1 MRFNTYSVFKDINLE
16 FNSLLLKESKIKI
29 ALPVM
34 DEYQALPVFMKAL
47 HAQSVQD
54 YKLYIC
60 VNQPDEWWG
69 IPEKEAVCISNA
81 ESLQWLESLN
91 DDRIT
96 IINRSSPGNGWEG
109 KHRGIGW
116 ARKVLMDR
124 IAEESEK
131 DDIILSLDAD
141 TVFSPEYLESIRA
154 NLGLNPN
161 AVALSVPYYH
171 QLSGNDI
178 IDRAMLRYE
187 IYMRSYAINL
197 WRIESPYCFTALGS
211 AIALPVKSYRAIGG
225 LTPKHSGEDFYFLQK
240 LVKYGTLIH
249 WNSEM
254 VYPAGRLSDRVNFGT
269 GPALI
274 KGIQGDW
281 KSYPVY
287 PSELFAEIRETMSLF
302 PLLFVQDMP
311 TPLDEFLMSRMGELP
326 WNLLRQNSK
335 SREQFVRACHEK
347 IDGLRILQ
355 FLKERH
361 MNNPVPDE
369 VSTVALLKTIED
381 YRPDMNFSQFSF
393 ADSTVDELNDIRDLL
408 AGEELNYR
416 LAQWNRSTGLI
427 SILN

>member
-1 MRFNTYSVFKDINLE
+1 
-16 FNSLLLKESKIKI
+16 
-29 ALPVM
+29 M
-34 DEYQALPVFMKAL
+34 DEYLALPVFMKAL
-47 HAQSVQD
+47 YAQSVQD
-54 YKLYIC
+54 FILYIC
-60 VNQPDEWWG
+60 VNQPDEWWD
-69 IPEKEAVCISNA
+69 IPEKEPICISNA
-81 ESLQWLESLN
+81 ESLEWLESLH
-91 DDRIT
+91 DDRI
-96 IINRSSPGNGWEG
+96 IIIDKCSPGNGWEG

-124 IAEESEK
+124 ISEDSEK

-141 TVFSPEYLESIRA
+141 TVFGPEYLESIRA

-171 QLSGNDI
+171 QLCGTDI

-187 IYMRSYAINL
+187 IYMRCYAINL

-240 LVKYGTLIH
+240 LVKYGTVIH

-287 PSELFAEIRETMSLF
+287 PTELFAEIRETMSLY
-302 PLLFVQDMP
+302 PLLFVEDMP
-311 TPLDEFLMSRMGELP
+311 TPLDEFLINRMGELP
-326 WNLLRQNSK
+326 WTALRQNSR
-335 SREQFVRACHEK
+335 SREQFMRACYEK

-355 FLKERH
+355 FLKEKN
-361 MNNPVPDE
+361 MNNPVSDE
-369 VSTVALLKTIED
+369 ESTIKLLETIVMDKPELK
-381 YRPDMNFSQFSF
+381 PKQFSY
-393 ADSTVDELNDIRDLL
+393 ADSTIDELNQVRDLL
-408 AGEELNYR
+408 AGEELNCR
-416 LAQWNRSTGLI
+416 LAHWNRSTGLI
-427 SILN
+427 SFLN

>member
-1 MRFNTYSVFKDINLE
+1 MRFIINSIFKDIILGYQ
-16 FNSLLLKESKIKI
+16 SQILKQSSIKI

-47 HAQSVQD
+47 SAQTVQD
-54 YKLYIC
+54 YKLYVC
-60 VNQPDEWWG
+60 VNQPDEWWD
-69 IPEKEAVCISNA
+69 IPEKEAICISNA
-81 ESLQWLESLN
+81 ESLEWLESLY
-91 DDRIT
+91 DDRIV
-96 IINRSSPGNGWEG
+96 IIDRCSQGNGWEG

-124 IAEESEK
+124 ISEESEK

-141 TVFSPEYLESIRA
+141 TVFGPGYLESVRA
-154 NLGLNPN
+154 NLGLNPD
-161 AVALSVPYYH
+161 AVALSMPYYH

-197 WRIESPYCFTALGS
+197 WRIESPYSFTALGS

-240 LVKYGTLIH
+240 LVKYGKLIH

-287 PSELFAEIRETMSLF
+287 PSELFAEIRETMNQY
-302 PLLFVQDMP
+302 PLLFVEDVP
-311 TPLDEFLMSRMGELP
+311 TPLDEFLISRTGEIP
-326 WNLLRQNSK
+326 WTLLRQNSK
-335 SREQFVRACHEK
+335 SRDQFVRACHEN

-355 FLKERH
+355 FLKESH
-361 MNNPVPDE
+361 LKNPVPDE
-369 VSTVALLKTIED
+369 ESAMKLLELIDEFRNKLHLTD
-381 YRPDMNFSQFSF
+381 FSF
-393 ADSTVDELNDIRDLL
+393 ADSPIEILNQIRDIL
-408 AGEELNYR
+408 AAEELKLR
-416 LAQWNRSTGLI
+416 FAHWNKSSGLI
-427 SILN
+427 SVLN